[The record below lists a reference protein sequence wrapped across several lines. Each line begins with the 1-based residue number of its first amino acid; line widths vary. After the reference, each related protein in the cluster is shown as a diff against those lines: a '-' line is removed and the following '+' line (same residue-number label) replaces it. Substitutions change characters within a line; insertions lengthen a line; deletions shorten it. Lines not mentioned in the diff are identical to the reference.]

1 MREDENECLSE
12 SPDKLSARYLSY
24 LEKRFR
30 NLSDAYDRYDQ
41 LFDKYPPELVNISCC
56 PAHPPIDRWT
66 HGSSSSSW
74 RPDFIV
80 HDVIL
85 SLALA
90 RD

>member
-56 PAHPPIDRWT
+56 CPAHPPINRSIDRRT
-66 HGSSSSSW
+66 HVSSSSS
-74 RPDFIV
+74 
-80 HDVIL
+80 
-85 SLALA
+85 SSSS
-90 RD
+90 